1 MYDLDIKKENPIINT
16 EANESIIEMLEQH
29 DTAQNPAAKL
39 SFPALRPTVPHV
51 KSVVAITKYVGTT
64 SE

>member
-1 MYDLDIKKENPIINT
+1 
-16 EANESIIEMLEQH
+16 MLGQH

-39 SFPALRPTVPHV
+39 SFPALRPTIPHV